1 MICII
6 SIMFLEQIMFG
17 DDTNLFLSHG
27 NIKDLFN
34 SVNLELNKIAV
45 WCKDN
50 KLSLNEGKRKCPSF
64 HKFRQKDNIP
74 LKHPML
80 VINEKVMEQMTLI
93 KFLCTLLH
101 RHFMEKPHFSC

>member
-1 MICII
+1 
-6 SIMFLEQIMFG
+6 MFLQQIMFA

-50 KLSLNEGKRKCPSF
+50 KLSLNEGKTKYPSF
-64 HKFRQKDNIP
+64 QHSFKAPYVSN
-74 LKHPML
+74 
-80 VINEKVMEQMTLI
+80 
-93 KFLCTLLH
+93 
-101 RHFMEKPHFSC
+101 